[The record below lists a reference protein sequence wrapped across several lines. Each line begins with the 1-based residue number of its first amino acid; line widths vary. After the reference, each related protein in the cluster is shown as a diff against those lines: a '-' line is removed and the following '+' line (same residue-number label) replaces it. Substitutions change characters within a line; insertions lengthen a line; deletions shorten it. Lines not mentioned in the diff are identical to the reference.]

1 MLGCVMAETSR
12 EKKMTEDEV
21 RAVMAQYKIDNPKI
35 DWETREVYAVVN
47 EETGEV
53 DRIGAVERSRI
64 LGLSGGVDVA

>member
-1 MLGCVMAETSR
+1 
-12 EKKMTEDEV
+12 MTEDEV
-21 RAVMAQYKIDNPKI
+21 RAVMAQYKTDNPKI
-35 DWETREVYAVVN
+35 DWDKMEVYAIVN

>member
-1 MLGCVMAETSR
+1 
-12 EKKMTEDEV
+12 MTEDEV